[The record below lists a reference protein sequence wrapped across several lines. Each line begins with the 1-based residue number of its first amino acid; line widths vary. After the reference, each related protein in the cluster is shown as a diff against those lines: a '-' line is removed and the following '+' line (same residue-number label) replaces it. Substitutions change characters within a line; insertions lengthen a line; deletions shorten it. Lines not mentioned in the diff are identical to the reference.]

1 MVHPLEK
8 SSSYIKRGCSRQ
20 SAMRGPQIFI
30 VEVLCMLICGIDIG
44 KFRHEAC
51 LIDESGKQ
59 LAKSLKF
66 TNTTDGGDKLIEY
79 FNQHNPDNQTIVIGM
94 EATGHYYL
102 SLYCFLFDKGYQV
115 NAINPIQSDAI
126 RNLFL
131 RKTKNDAKDSFLI
144 AETIRIGRFS
154 STPLADEDILSMRQL
169 CRHRMDLVDYIGD
182 QKRKI
187 IGVMDRVFPEYQN
200 IFSDMFGKTSTEL
213 LSKAVTP
220 EELLSIP
227 TPDLIDLLRK
237 NSKGRFSE
245 AKAEQLRNA
254 AKNSFGITIATNA
267 FSMQLRQLL
276 EMIALLESQLA
287 ELEEE
292 ISEYLRKMDTYI
304 TTCPGIGEVLGAIIV
319 SEIGDIT
326 RFPEPKKLVAFVGV
340 DPSVKQS
347 GEFVGTQNKMSKRGS
362 PHLRRAFF
370 LAANVAAFHD
380 PVLSAYYQKKRA
392 EGKHHYTALG
402 AVSRKLI
409 CIVYAV
415 LRDNKPYVPAC

>member
-1 MVHPLEK
+1 
-8 SSSYIKRGCSRQ
+8 
-20 SAMRGPQIFI
+20 
-30 VEVLCMLICGIDIG
+30 MLICGIDIG

-51 LIDESGKQ
+51 IIDETGKQ
-59 LAKSLKF
+59 LAKTLSF
-66 TNTTDGGDKLIEY
+66 TNTTDGGEKLLEY
-79 FNQHNPDNQTIVIGM
+79 IKQNNPKAEVVVVGM

-169 CRHRMDLVDYIGD
+169 CRHRMDLVDYIAD

-187 IGVMDRVFPEYQN
+187 IGVMDRVFPEYQH

-213 LSKAVTP
+213 LNKAVTP
-220 EELLSIP
+220 EELLA
-227 TPDLIDLLRK
+227 IDTNELCGLLKK
-237 NSKGRFSE
+237 NSRGRFGE
-245 AKAEQLRNA
+245 AKAEELRTA
-254 AKNSFGITIATNA
+254 AKRSFGITIGTTA

-276 EMIALLESQLA
+276 EMIALLEKQLV

-292 ISEYLRKMDTYI
+292 ITQYLRKMNTYI
-304 TTCPGIGEVLGAIIV
+304 TTCPGIGDVLGAIIL
-319 SEIGDIT
+319 SEIGEVS
-326 RFPEPKKLVAFVGV
+326 RFTEPKKLVAFVGV

-347 GEFVGTQNKMSKRGS
+347 GEFTGTQNKMSKRGS

-370 LAANVAAFHD
+370 LAANVASFRD
-380 PVLSAYYQKKRA
+380 PVLSAFYQKKKS
-392 EGKHHYTALG
+392 EGKHHYTAVG
-402 AVSRKLI
+402 AVARKLI

-415 LRDNKPYVPAC
+415 LRDNKPYVPNC

>member
-1 MVHPLEK
+1 
-8 SSSYIKRGCSRQ
+8 
-20 SAMRGPQIFI
+20 
-30 VEVLCMLICGIDIG
+30 MLICGIDIG

-51 LIDESGKQ
+51 LIDETGKQ
-59 LAKSLKF
+59 LSKPLKF
-66 TNTTDGGDKLIEY
+66 TNTTDGGERLLEY
-79 FNQHNPDNQTIVIGM
+79 FDKHNQDNKVIVIGM
-94 EATGHYYL
+94 EATGHYHL

-115 NAINPIQSDAI
+115 NVINPIQSDAI

-154 STPLADEDILSMRQL
+154 STPLADGDILSMRQL
-169 CRHRMDLVDYIGD
+169 CRHRMDLVDYIAD

-187 IGVMDRVFPEYQN
+187 IGVMDRLFPEYQH

-213 LSKAVTP
+213 LNKAVTP
-220 EELLSIP
+220 EELLAIP
-227 TPDLIDLLRK
+227 TAELCELLKKHSR
-237 NSKGRFSE
+237 GRFGE
-245 AKAEQLRNA
+245 AKAQELRSA
-254 AKNSFGITIATNA
+254 AKSSFGITIATTA
-267 FSMQLRQLL
+267 FTMQLRQLL
-276 EMIALLESQLA
+276 EMIELLEGQLV
-287 ELEEE
+287 ELEVE
-292 ISEYLRKMDTYI
+292 IGEYLRKMDTYI

-319 SEIGDIT
+319 SEIGDIS
-326 RFPEPKKLVAFVGV
+326 RFSEPKKLVAFVGV

-370 LAANVAAFHD
+370 LAANVAAFRD
-380 PVLSAYYQKKRA
+380 PVLSVYYQKKRT

-415 LRDNKPYVPAC
+415 LRDNKPYTPHF

>member
-1 MVHPLEK
+1 
-8 SSSYIKRGCSRQ
+8 
-20 SAMRGPQIFI
+20 
-30 VEVLCMLICGIDIG
+30 MLICGIDIG

-51 LIDESGKQ
+51 LIDEVGRQ
-59 LAKSLKF
+59 LAKPLKF

-79 FNQHNPDNQTIVIGM
+79 FNQHNPDNQVIVIGM
-94 EATGHYYL
+94 EATGHYHL

-169 CRHRMDLVDYIGD
+169 CRHRMDLVDYIAD

-187 IGVMDRVFPEYQN
+187 IGVMDRVFPEYQH

-213 LSKAVTP
+213 LHKAVTP
-220 EELLSIP
+220 EELLAIP
-227 TPDLIDLLRK
+227 TSELCDILKKHSR
-237 NSKGRFSE
+237 GRFGE
-245 AKAEQLRNA
+245 AKAEQLRLA
-254 AKNSFGITIATNA
+254 AKSSFGITMATAA

-276 EMIALLESQLA
+276 EMIALLENQLT

-292 ISEYLRKMDTYI
+292 IGEYLRKMDTYI
-304 TTCPGIGEVLGAIIV
+304 TTCPGIGDTLGAIIV
-319 SEIGDIT
+319 SEIGDIS
-326 RFPEPKKLVAFVGV
+326 RFSEPKKLVAFVGV

-415 LRDNKPYVPAC
+415 LRDKKPYVPAY

>member
-1 MVHPLEK
+1 
-8 SSSYIKRGCSRQ
+8 
-20 SAMRGPQIFI
+20 
-30 VEVLCMLICGIDIG
+30 MLICGIDIG

-51 LIDESGKQ
+51 IIDTTGKQ
-59 LAKSLKF
+59 LAKTLSF
-66 TNTTDGGDKLIEY
+66 TNTTDGGEKLLEY
-79 FNQHNPDNQTIVIGM
+79 LKQNNPDNQTIVVGM

-154 STPLADEDILSMRQL
+154 ATPLADEEILSMRQL
-169 CRHRMDLVDYIGD
+169 CRHRMDLVDYIAD

-187 IGVMDRVFPEYQN
+187 IGVMDRVFPEYQH

-220 EELLSIP
+220 EELLA
-227 TPDLIDLLRK
+227 IDTKELCELLKKHSR
-237 NSKGRFSE
+237 GRFGQ
-245 AKAEQLRNA
+245 AKAEELRA
-254 AKNSFGITIATNA
+254 AANRSFGITIGTAA
-267 FSMQLRQLL
+267 FAMQLRQLL
-276 EMIALLESQLA
+276 EMIALLEKQLV

-292 ISEYLRKMDTYI
+292 IVQYLRKMDAYI
-304 TTCPGIGEVLGAIIV
+304 TTCPGIGDVLGSVIL

-326 RFPEPKKLVAFVGV
+326 RFDHPKKLVAFVGI

-347 GEFVGTQNKMSKRGS
+347 GEFTGTQNKMSKRGS

-392 EGKHHYTALG
+392 EGKHHYTVVG
-402 AVSRKLI
+402 AVARKLI

-415 LRDNKPYVPAC
+415 LRDQKPYVPNC